1 MELEYRSVKELKL
14 RSEIKEGTIGTLT
27 GYAAVFNSESLDF
40 GGWKEIIKP
49 GAFTR
54 SLKALPD
61 VRAFY
66 QHDTGGILGRRS
78 AGTLRISEDERGLAI
93 EIDLID
99 TQLGRDTLLN
109 VRARNLD
116 AMSFGMVPKKHAW
129 DINEKRGYDLRILE
143 DVDLHEV
150 SVVTW
155 PAYEDTTVATRD
167 YTTFKGA
174 QAPAKSTTPFR
185 LLRLRQARLN
195 IQT

>member
-1 MELEYRSVKELKL
+1 MDLEYRSFKELKL
-14 RSEIKEGTIGTLT
+14 RSEVKEGTIGTLE

-40 GGWKEIIKP
+40 GGWKEVIKP

-54 SLKALPD
+54 SLKELPD

-66 QHDTGGILGRRS
+66 QHSVGGILGRRS
-78 AGTLRISEDERGLAI
+78 AGTLRLMEDAHGLAV

-99 TQLGRDTLLN
+99 TQLGRDTLAN
-109 VRARNLD
+109 VRAKNLD
-116 AMSFGMVPKKHAW
+116 AMSFGMIPKKHSW
-129 DINEKRGYDLRILE
+129 DMNETRGYDLRILE

-167 YTTFKGA
+167 HKTFKEA
-174 QAPAKSTTPFR
+174 QAPEKSTTPFR
-185 LLRLRQARLN
+185 LLRLRQARLQ
-195 IQT
+195 IQ